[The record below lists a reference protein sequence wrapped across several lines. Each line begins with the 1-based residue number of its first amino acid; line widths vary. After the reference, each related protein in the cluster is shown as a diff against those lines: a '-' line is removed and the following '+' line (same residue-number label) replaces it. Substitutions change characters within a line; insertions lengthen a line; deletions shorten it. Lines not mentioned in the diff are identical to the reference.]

1 MPLFAGGGFG
11 RRAGQIP
18 PPMVYP
24 SAIQTSAKIESVLH
38 FEMPCFLDIVT
49 IVGAHI
55 NRGEARRNL
64 QKIGSRLAARFRSDY
79 IR

>member
-1 MPLFAGGGFG
+1 MAGEPGRYHHPGF
-11 RRAGQIP
+11 ILP
-18 PPMVYP
+18 PFQ
-24 SAIQTSAKIESVLH
+24 ASAKIGSVLH